1 MGQRKKKT
9 NKNRTV
15 RRVAAI
21 LKSFSRQSP
30 DVGITELANRLGMA
44 KSVVHGIV
52 TTLVEEGLIAK
63 IDKESRYI
71 PGGEIFRI
79 AHVMTDQ
86 LKLQRFALPVMEE
99 LFRLTGEA
107 VVLVGWVGKD
117 VRCLEKI
124 EGDAAV
130 RLAVNVGDRFPLHA
144 GSGGKLMLAFL
155 PEDERDEIVKTISFT
170 PFTRHTIT
178 DPDTLREQLAD
189 IREKGYVVCARER
202 SEDVASIGAPV
213 RDSSGRVIGG
223 IIIGGVITHFT
234 PENIERFI
242 PMVVGAAKKISA
254 KLGFVDN
261 DNKE

>member
-1 MGQRKKKT
+1 MKKM

-15 RRVAAI
+15 RRVAGI

-30 DVGITELANRLGMA
+30 EVGITELANRLGMA

-99 LFRLTGEA
+99 LHRLTGET
-107 VVLVGWVGKD
+107 VVLVGWIGKD

-130 RLAVNVGDRFPLHA
+130 RLVVNVGDRLPLYA

-155 PEDERDEIVKTISFT
+155 PEKEREEIIKRISFI

-189 IREKGYVVCARER
+189 IRERGYVVCALER
-202 SEDVASIGAPV
+202 WEDVASIGAPV

-223 IIIGGVITHFT
+223 VVIGGIVTHFT

-242 PMVVGAAKKISA
+242 PMVVKAAQKISA
-254 KLGFVDN
+254 KLGFVD
-261 DNKE
+261 EE